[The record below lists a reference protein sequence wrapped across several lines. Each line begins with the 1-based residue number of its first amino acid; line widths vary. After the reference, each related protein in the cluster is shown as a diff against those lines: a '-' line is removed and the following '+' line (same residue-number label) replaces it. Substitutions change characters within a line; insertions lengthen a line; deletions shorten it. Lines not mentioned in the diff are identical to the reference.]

1 MTVIGTLTLRDWD
14 AGVPL
19 TLGAEVATYVID
31 GDTRKL
37 NVVTV
42 PGVRSGLTHLA
53 DRIPVVFF
61 DPEDVYQDY
70 LLPCF
75 VIKCNDMTPAF
86 DRQPWYQWVARGPA
100 KDAQEVTLADGT
112 KGYTRYENQWRPTPF
127 DISYDVQVMGRRR
140 QETNLMLMYA
150 LRHFIPPSF
159 IFKVIDSLGDVREY
173 DALEVSV
180 SETSELADI
189 ADRTVAWTI
198 SFTVRAAIDLHDP
211 VEMPAVQAID
221 VTYAHYRP

>member
-1 MTVIGTLTLRDWD
+1 MV
-14 AGVPL
+14 
-19 TLGAEVATYVID
+19 
-31 GDTRKL
+31 
-37 NVVTV
+37 
-42 PGVRSGLTHLA
+42 
-53 DRIPVVFF
+53 
-61 DPEDVYQDY
+61 
-70 LLPCF
+70 
-75 VIKCNDMTPAF
+75 
-86 DRQPWYQWVARGPA
+86 
-100 KDAQEVTLADGT
+100 
-112 KGYTRYENQWRPTPF
+112 
-127 DISYDVQVMGRRR
+127 
-140 QETNLMLMYA
+140 MYA

-211 VEMPAVQAID
+211 VEMPAVQAFD